1 MFGPPYY
8 SGPPD
13 DMPDEDTYIEMVREG
28 ACEYWGD
35 PAVPLSPEDEEV
47 VAQDDDPF
55 GPTNTEL
62 KDIVCP

>member
-1 MFGPPYY
+1 
-8 SGPPD
+8 
-13 DMPDEDTYIEMVREG
+13 MPDENTYIEMVREG
-28 ACEYWGD
+28 ACKYWGD

-47 VAQDDDPF
+47 IAQDDDPF